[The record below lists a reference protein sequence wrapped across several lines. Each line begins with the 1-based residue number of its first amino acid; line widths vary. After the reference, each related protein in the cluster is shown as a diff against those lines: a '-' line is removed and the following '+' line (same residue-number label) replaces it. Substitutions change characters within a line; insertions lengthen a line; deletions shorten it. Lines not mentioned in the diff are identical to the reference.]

1 MIINKFILWL
11 GAMLTAL
18 FLVSCQNGS
27 RAIDEALDSGEE
39 AKLIQMARAAA
50 IKSKAVKGD
59 EAKLVATQMPEV
71 HIVYD
76 GIKCGKA
83 RISWEFPLH
92 TVSFVAKGEFLTPQ
106 MQWSVSNFQ
115 RSRQLQ
121 LDPKTKQYFEPKYD
135 EQLNNYLASE
145 AEERQTAK

>member
-1 MIINKFILWL
+1 MCLWS
-11 GAMLTAL
+11 MLFFF
-18 FLVSCQNGS
+18 FLVSCQSGVESIN
-27 RAIDEALDSGEE
+27 EALDSAEE

-59 EAKLVATQMPEV
+59 EAKLVVEQSPEV

-76 GIKCGKA
+76 GAKRGKA
-83 RISWEFPLH
+83 RISWEFPQH

-106 MQWSVSNFQ
+106 MQWNITNFQ

-121 LDPKTKQYFEPKYD
+121 LDPKTKQYFDPKYD
-135 EQLNNYLASE
+135 EQLNNYLESE
-145 AEERQTAK
+145 AEELRAGE

>member
-83 RISWEFPLH
+83 RI
-92 TVSFVAKGEFLTPQ
+92 
-106 MQWSVSNFQ
+106 
-115 RSRQLQ
+115 
-121 LDPKTKQYFEPKYD
+121 
-135 EQLNNYLASE
+135 
-145 AEERQTAK
+145 